1 MFSTYILRRVFYI
14 SEALHT
20 YTTFNKIK
28 YLNITNFICSDTK
41 KCIFAAH
48 FNLHNTIMIIT
59 KEKKEDILE
68 RLDILYKEL
77 ITSLDGEDLSAV
89 PTTLR
94 NGEEKVKLGNKE
106 YNKTDLIDL
115 DIKKLNASISR
126 LETELS
132 ILKKI

>member
-1 MFSTYILRRVFYI
+1 
-14 SEALHT
+14 
-20 YTTFNKIK
+20 
-28 YLNITNFICSDTK
+28 
-41 KCIFAAH
+41 
-48 FNLHNTIMIIT
+48 MIIT

-77 ITSLDGEDLSAV
+77 IISLDGEDLSAV